1 MKIPT
6 MKHWL
11 RLRTAP
17 LSVICGGVWAIALLT
32 PGTDASPYLGPTP
45 VALATSGSG
54 SGGMSVRGSWSP
66 GSASTVAPRL
76 ASLVSTRP
84 GWQPIGQAKS
94 AEATNA
100 EATSP
105 RAMIAQATIRIRNAP
120 DHGAAT
126 RRGDASRRPH
136 LIGARV
142 WLASATPAPFSQ
154 TGASVWAAGADKVNP
169 PGFSNIPAP
178 PTPPAGTT
186 WSMPPVRP
194 SHPQPTAGGPPA
206 GYGSASNLDN
216 VRNEV
221 AGGMNRSL
229 KVALHKW
236 PKVTPT
242 ATGRSGTAIGP
253 QNILA
258 TQGVNYVV
266 PASGLTTNLLVT
278 PFNHPVVITPNTHD
292 FQPIVRGDQIYYT
305 ITQNHPVGIFI
316 TGQNRNDPSI
326 SLTLVPRRIPAQTY
340 FVTIPGYRKR
350 IEPVADDSSGGSAV
364 VSGIRSEMA
373 PARPRTPHPT
383 NTSTYVSDLTQAM
396 RAAALGHVPEGFR
409 QAPLS
414 IGVVHRGPLTITG
427 QSILVGNGQSIAE
440 FMVVNNSTN
449 FVNLVE
455 NDFWHKGVEA
465 VSFYP
470 NVRLI
475 PGDSTVAI
483 VAFQDGLHTGFGSVW
498 RH

>member
-1 MKIPT
+1 M
-6 MKHWL
+6 
-11 RLRTAP
+11 
-17 LSVICGGVWAIALLT
+17 
-32 PGTDASPYLGPTP
+32 
-45 VALATSGSG
+45 
-54 SGGMSVRGSWSP
+54 
-66 GSASTVAPRL
+66 
-76 ASLVSTRP
+76 
-84 GWQPIGQAKS
+84 
-94 AEATNA
+94 
-100 EATSP
+100 
-105 RAMIAQATIRIRNAP
+105 
-120 DHGAAT
+120 
-126 RRGDASRRPH
+126 
-136 LIGARV
+136 
-142 WLASATPAPFSQ
+142 
-154 TGASVWAAGADKVNP
+154 
-169 PGFSNIPAP
+169 
-178 PTPPAGTT
+178 
-186 WSMPPVRP
+186 
-194 SHPQPTAGGPPA
+194 
-206 GYGSASNLDN
+206 DN
-216 VRNEV
+216 VQDEV
-221 AGGMNRSL
+221 AAGMNRSL
-229 KVALHKW
+229 KVALHHW

-242 ATGRSGTAIGP
+242 ATGRSGGTIGP

-258 TQGVNYVV
+258 TKGVNYVV

-316 TGQNRNDPSI
+316 TGRNRNDPSI

-364 VSGIRSEMA
+364 VSSIRSEMA